1 MPKLKEIFKGI
12 ADAIREQRGSLKTM
26 TPSQM
31 IDEIKSISPTDLMDS
46 IIDGTMTYIRSNA
59 EKVLC
64 LKNGSYSNV
73 VIAEFPN
80 AVEIGQSQFQGCQTL
95 ERFDA
100 PNAEIL
106 GDYSLYNC
114 GNLKYV
120 NIPKLTYLP
129 GQSFLN
135 CFNLEEVSLPLI
147 TQVKTLTFLNC
158 QKLEKFDFD
167 FSNITLIGE
176 SAFNNCF
183 KLNVYKLN
191 ADTIEANAF
200 NQCSKLTDITF
211 LNISTSIAA
220 TAFAGCN
227 NLTYINVPWSEGEVA
242 GAPWGAVNATV
253 IYNSTTINF
262 EIVVNGI
269 DSINE
274 YEVEQSMT
282 WDRFMDCGWSKELE
296 KDGITVYKDDDN
308 FMWATYNGKN
318 YRICTE
324 DDWHYQAESWYGCVS
339 DFYSYYLVEKGAA
352 S

>member
-31 IDEIKSISPTDLMDS
+31 IDEIKSISPSDLMDS

-64 LKNGSYSNV
+64 LKYGSYSNV
-73 VIAEFPN
+73 VVAEFPN
-80 AVEIGQSQFQGCQTL
+80 AVEIGTSQFQGCPTL

-106 GDYSLYNC
+106 GDYCLYNC
-114 GNLKYV
+114 GSLKYV

-135 CFNLEEVSLPLI
+135 DINLEEVSFPLI

-176 SAFNNCF
+176 SAFKNCF
-183 KLNVYKLN
+183 KLKVYKLN
-191 ADTIEANAF
+191 ANTIEENAF
-200 NQCSKLTDITF
+200 NQCTSITDVTF
-211 LNISTSIAA
+211 LRTPTSIAA
-220 TAFAGCN
+220 TAFSACN
-227 NLTYINVPWSEGEVA
+227 SIHTIRVPWSEGEVA
-242 GAPWGAVNATV
+242 GSPWGATNASV
-253 IYNSTTINF
+253 HYNTSNISFSVFLNGE
-262 EIVVNGI
+262 EIAIAQCNT
-269 DSINE
+269 
-274 YEVEQSMT
+274 SMDVDL
-282 WDRFMDCGWSKELE
+282 WIASGWSKELE
-296 KDGITVYKDDDN
+296 AYGVTIYSN
-308 FMWATYNGKN
+308 SMELYATYNGMN
-318 YRICTE
+318 YSVCKE
-324 DDWHYQAESWYGCVS
+324 DGSPYYPWDWINEYR
-339 DFYSYYLVEKGAA
+339 DFYLVETGAGN
-352 S
+352 